1 MEDHSCSLVYF
12 MTRKRLHGDYIHYHV
27 HDSPEIVYYISGSGS
42 TTINNCTFNYERGMI
57 SFIDSEVAHCE
68 YCKEDTE
75 LICISFTCRNKDL
88 LPSPG
93 IYNDKTGEIL
103 LLLNR
108 ISKEMENRELG
119 FRSVNNLSVEMLLIL
134 LMRCG
139 PKCEVPGEDMHGR
152 NIASSLSYICNNYS
166 ENIDF
171 AVLSASLGYSYDRFR
186 HIFRAQYG
194 STPKQFLDRQ
204 RVFQAAFM
212 LRSGNDTVESIA
224 RKVGFSGS
232 EQLTYYFRS
241 IKGTTPGDYRKNN
254 PVSSQ

>member
-1 MEDHSCSLVYF
+1 MDDHSCSLVYF
-12 MTRKRLHGDYIHYHV
+12 MTRKRFRGDYINYHV
-27 HDSPEIVYYISGSGS
+27 HKSPEIVYYISGSGS
-42 TTINNCTFNYERGMI
+42 TTIGNCTFNYERGMI
-57 SFIDSEVAHCE
+57 SFIDSGIAHCE
-68 YCKEDTE
+68 YCREDTE
-75 LICISFTCRNKDL
+75 LFCISLTCRDKDL
-88 LPSPG
+88 LPAPG
-93 IYNDKTGEIL
+93 IYNDESGEIL

-119 FRSVNNLSVEMLLIL
+119 FRSVNNLCVEMLLIF

-139 PKCEVPGEDMHGR
+139 PKSKVPGENMYDS

-166 ENIDF
+166 ENINF
-171 AVLSASLGYSYDRFR
+171 ACLSSSLGYSYDRFR
-186 HIFRAQYG
+186 HIFSAQYEC
-194 STPKQFLDRQ
+194 TPKQFLDRQ
-204 RVFQAAFM
+204 RVFQASFM
-212 LRSGNDTVESIA
+212 LRSSNDTVESIA